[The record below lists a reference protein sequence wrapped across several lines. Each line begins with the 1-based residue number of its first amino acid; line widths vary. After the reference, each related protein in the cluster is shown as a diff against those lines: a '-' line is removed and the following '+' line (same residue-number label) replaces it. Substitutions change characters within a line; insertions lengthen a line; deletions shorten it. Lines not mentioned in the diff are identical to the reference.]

1 MKNTILLLIAAT
13 ALFGEKFYADD
24 PLNREPAPR
33 DASGAVSRKISDYYD
48 FFQHTFGHPGQ
59 PAKVDGKVV
68 PAQAVNTLG
77 EPMDGA
83 WYTKRHYYQR
93 MSIAELVRGPGN
105 ELPPAVDQK
114 WTIVKAKSEG
124 VTPGFEI
131 VDARG
136 RRFVLKF
143 DPPGYPELA
152 TAPDVLVSKFFYA
165 LGYHVPENYI
175 VYFTADQLKL
185 KDGVMLKDARGNAR
199 PMTEKDLAAL
209 LATVHRDSDGRYR
222 ALASLYLEGKPLG
235 PFKYYGTRKDD
246 PNDTVPH
253 EHRRDLRGLRVFAA
267 WLGHDDSRAINT
279 LDMLVKQGNT
289 QYIRHHLIDFGSTL
303 GSASYGPN
311 SPRSGFEHV
320 FEWKPA
326 FRQMATFGFAPP
338 EWAKAKYPRDPA
350 IGRFEAAKF
359 QPEKW
364 VAEYPNPAFDNMLPE
379 DAFWAAK
386 QVINFT
392 DDEIRAIVRTGQ
404 FSDPDTAEYLTR
416 ALIARRDK
424 IGRAFLTGV
433 LPLDRFAV
441 QDSELT
447 FENLAGES
455 VYAIQW
461 YRLDG
466 AERIEGAT
474 SARIPAGEKGIVF
487 AEIEAG
493 GKTARV
499 YVRAQAGEVAGVTR
513 Y

>member
-1 MKNTILLLIAAT
+1 
-13 ALFGEKFYADD
+13 
-24 PLNREPAPR
+24 
-33 DASGAVSRKISDYYD
+33 
-48 FFQHTFGHPGQ
+48 
-59 PAKVDGKVV
+59 
-68 PAQAVNTLG
+68 
-77 EPMDGA
+77 
-83 WYTKRHYYQR
+83 
-93 MSIAELVRGPGN
+93 
-105 ELPPAVDQK
+105 
-114 WTIVKAKSEG
+114 
-124 VTPGFEI
+124 
-131 VDARG
+131 
-136 RRFVLKF
+136 
-143 DPPGYPELA
+143 
-152 TAPDVLVSKFFYA
+152 
-165 LGYHVPENYI
+165 
-175 VYFTADQLKL
+175 
-185 KDGVMLKDARGNAR
+185 
-199 PMTEKDLAAL
+199 MTEKDLAAL

-267 WLGHDDSRAINT
+267 RLGHDDSRAINT

-338 EWAKAKYPRDPA
+338 EWAKADYRRDPA

-392 DDEIRAIVRTGQ
+392 DEEIRAIVRTGQ

-441 QDSELT
+441 RDGELT
-447 FENLAGES
+447 FENVAAVHGLEAECDYP
-455 VYAIQW
+455 VQW
-461 YRLDG
+461 FRLDG
-466 AERIEGAT
+466 AKIEGAT
-474 SARIPAGEKGIVF
+474 DLRVPSGEKGVIF
-487 AEIEAG
+487 AEIGG

-499 YVRAQAGEVAGVTR
+499 YVRAEAEEVVGVSR
-513 Y
+513 N